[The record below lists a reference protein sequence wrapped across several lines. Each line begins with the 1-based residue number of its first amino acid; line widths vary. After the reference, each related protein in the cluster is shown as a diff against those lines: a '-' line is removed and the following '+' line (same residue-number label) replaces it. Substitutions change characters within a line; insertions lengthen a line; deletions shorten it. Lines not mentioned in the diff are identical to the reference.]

1 MQKRLRGNSEQRT
14 WHLMLV
20 PALVLALVFS
30 YLPMFGI
37 VMAFQKFN
45 PGRGFFGSA
54 FIGLDNFRYVFNL
67 RGFTGALYNTVYIS
81 FLKIVFGIL
90 TPLLVA
96 LAINEVDQK
105 RFARAAQTSIFLPF
119 FLSWVVLGGVI
130 RQILDLEGPINSL
143 IERAGGQPIMFLL
156 RNDWFPTVLVVTDVW
171 KGMGYNM
178 VIFLAAISSIDLSPY
193 ESAQIDGAGRLKQTW
208 YLTLPAL
215 MPTILLLSTLA
226 IGNLLNAGFD
236 QVFMLYNPIVYES
249 GDIIDTFVYRLG
261 LMNRQYAPAAAVG
274 VFKSLVS
281 VLLVGSS
288 YYLAHRFND
297 YSIF

>member
-1 MQKRLRGNSEQRT
+1 MQNRLRGPSEQRT

-67 RGFTGALYNTVYIS
+67 RGFSSALYNTVYIS

-90 TPLLVA
+90 SPLLVA

-105 RFARAAQTSIFLPF
+105 RFARASQTSIFLPF

-130 RQILDLEGPINSL
+130 RQILDLEGPINHL
-143 IERAGGQPIMFLL
+143 IQQAGGQPIMFLL
-156 RNDWFPTVLVVTDVW
+156 RNDWFPAVLVVTDVW

-261 LMNRQYAPAAAVG
+261 LVNRQYAPAAAVG

-288 YYLAHRFND
+288 YYLAHRYND

>member
-1 MQKRLRGNSEQRT
+1 MQNRLRGNSEQRT

-105 RFARAAQTSIFLPF
+105 RFVRAAQTSIFLPF

-193 ESAQIDGAGRLKQTW
+193 ESTQIDGAGRLKQTW

-261 LMNRQYAPAAAVG
+261 LVNRQYAPAAAVG

>member
-1 MQKRLRGNSEQRT
+1 MQNRLRGNSEQRT

-261 LMNRQYAPAAAVG
+261 LVNRQYAPAAAVG

>member
-1 MQKRLRGNSEQRT
+1 MQNRLRGNSEQRT

-105 RFARAAQTSIFLPF
+105 RFVRAAQTSIFLPF

-261 LMNRQYAPAAAVG
+261 LVNRQYAPAAAVG

>member
-1 MQKRLRGNSEQRT
+1 MQNRLRGPSEQRT

-67 RGFTGALYNTVYIS
+67 RGFSSALYNTVYIS

-90 TPLLVA
+90 SPLLVA

-105 RFARAAQTSIFLPF
+105 RFARASQTSIFLPF

-130 RQILDLEGPINSL
+130 RQILDLEGPINHL
-143 IERAGGQPIMFLL
+143 IQQAGGQPIMFLL
-156 RNDWFPTVLVVTDVW
+156 RNDWFPAVLVVTDVW

-261 LMNRQYAPAAAVG
+261 LVNRQYAPAAAVG

-288 YYLAHRFND
+288 YYLAHRYND
-297 YSIF
+297 YSFF

>member
-1 MQKRLRGNSEQRT
+1 MQNRLRGNSEQRT

-54 FIGLDNFRYVFNL
+54 FLGLDNFRYVFNL

-261 LMNRQYAPAAAVG
+261 LVNRQYAPAAAVG

>member
-261 LMNRQYAPAAAVG
+261 LVNRQYAPAAAVG

>member
-1 MQKRLRGNSEQRT
+1 MQNRLRGPSEQRT

-67 RGFTGALYNTVYIS
+67 RGFSSALYNTVYIS

-90 TPLLVA
+90 SPLLVA

-105 RFARAAQTSIFLPF
+105 RFARASQTSIFLPF

-130 RQILDLEGPINSL
+130 RQILDLEGPINHL
-143 IERAGGQPIMFLL
+143 IQQAGGQPIMFLL
-156 RNDWFPTVLVVTDVW
+156 RNDWFPAVLVVTDVW

-261 LMNRQYAPAAAVG
+261 LVNRQYAPAAAVG